1 MSFMKKMNPYLQ
13 LVFRGLDVPFVI
25 CCCLKLRS
33 LRLRDPPKCSLGQ
46 IWALQGRLNGRS
58 GPVTSVVF
66 SFPD

>member
-33 LRLRDPPKCSLGQ
+33 IRLRDPPKCSLGQ
-46 IWALQGRLNGRS
+46 IWALSRE
-58 GPVTSVVF
+58 
-66 SFPD
+66 D